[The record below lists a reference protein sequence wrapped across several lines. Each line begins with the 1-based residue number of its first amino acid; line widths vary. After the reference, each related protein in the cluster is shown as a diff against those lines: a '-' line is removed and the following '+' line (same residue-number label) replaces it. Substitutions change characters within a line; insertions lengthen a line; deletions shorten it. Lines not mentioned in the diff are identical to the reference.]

1 MVFITQVKAASLA
14 DFLGEHVKPLVPGVT
29 AAPVTMVL
37 DSRSPHWRWSSANRA
52 ALNRN
57 EKMWD
62 SISRQSGDGKGV
74 YEKNIFDDSRGKLDG
89 RVQGT
94 RVLGPFEDSSHV
106 GGGLTWETNHAVST
120 LDLNKEIGGRTRL
133 DATYGGKWRLDP
145 RTDFSLGAGYS
156 QTFPGSG
163 PQFGINGKLTFPG

>member
-1 MVFITQVKAASLA
+1 MKSTLCVIVSLA
-14 DFLGEHVKPLVPGVT
+14 AVALAQIQYEGESASVDRMQRPP
-29 AAPVTMVL
+29 PRPMR
-37 DSRSPHWRWSSANRA
+37 RSPETSARA
-52 ALNRN
+52 KRPANGQNDYGLY
-57 EKMWD
+57 
-62 SISRQSGDGKGV
+62 GKGV
-74 YEKNIFDDSRGKLDG
+74 YEKNIFHDSRGKLDG

-106 GGGLTWETNHAVST
+106 GGGLTWETNNAVST

-133 DATYGGKWRLDP
+133 DATYGGKWHLDP